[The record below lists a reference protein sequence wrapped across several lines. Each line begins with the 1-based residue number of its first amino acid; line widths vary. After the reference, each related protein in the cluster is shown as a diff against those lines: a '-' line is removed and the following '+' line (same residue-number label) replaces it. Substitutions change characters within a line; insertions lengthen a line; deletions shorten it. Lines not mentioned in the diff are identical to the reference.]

1 MTWGCAD
8 GRCVDR
14 SQGPDGVP
22 PAQPAGSEI
31 GDGGSRVAK
40 RSLRARIAPNGAS
53 GSAAGGLAPSLP
65 RGGCRLGRW
74 SLRGGCRAGQ
84 RRGAT
89 HHLCEW
95 AALSASRGDGEV
107 GEQRK
112 AGNVF
117 LWIDSTG
124 AWDDPNNKVYPC
136 TSTSCGSALA
146 TTRTTAAFTDEYSSR
161 SLSEVIHPPHLQK
174 HTEDAIKGVS
184 TIRG

>member
-65 RGGCRLGRW
+65 RGGAALDGGAYAVGAGQGRDVVRRTICVSGRLSARAEAMVRLASKEKQGTSFLDRQHGCLGRPE
-74 SLRGGCRAGQ
+74 
-84 RRGAT
+84 
-89 HHLCEW
+89 H
-95 AALSASRGDGEV
+95 
-107 GEQRK
+107 
-112 AGNVF
+112 
-117 LWIDSTG
+117 
-124 AWDDPNNKVYPC
+124 KVYP